1 MWCSAVYRYSII
13 ICDGTTWT
21 CIGILRHERH
31 LKRRL
36 HRVNPKVHEHSYKQ
50 SFFAVNN
57 HFPGPVDKNEADSV
71 IQWVVSYYKIIRKPQ
86 MFHLTLPTDPS
97 VLYLRFSDGILQM
110 HIVMFPQEHC
120 DHSVLFF
127 QSLCIPT
134 TSTGHHFPPGRQDVA
149 GWSQGKRL
157 PSRQGL
163 SLSGQRSDW
172 WKDAPSWVWG
182 G

>member
-13 ICDGTTWT
+13 ICDGIAWT
-21 CIGILRHERH
+21 CIVILRHERH
-31 LKRRL
+31 LKRQL

-86 MFHLTLPTDPS
+86 MFQLTLPTDPS

-120 DHSVLFF
+120 DHSFQGFF
-127 QSLCIPT
+127 FLPILVHPCDVYRSSL
-134 TSTGHHFPPGRQDVA
+134 STRPPGCR
-149 GWSQGKRL
+149 GLESGKKAAFT
-157 PSRQGL
+157 SRPL
-163 SLSGQRSDW
+163 SVR
-172 WKDAPSWVWG
+172 AA
-182 G
+182 